1 MQESKKKHLII
12 CTLIKQRIKIIVQ
25 CSKKIIKGTVWIV
38 TVRLRWQIC
47 VLVESNK
54 SLWLKKSQTFSG
66 DLSKKSGEIFFRYF
80 FSKNQRKVMPVSA
93 KADPTPWRALAKNSI
108 L

>member
-1 MQESKKKHLII
+1 MFKENYKRNSVDCYSKIKMANLCFSRIEQII
-12 CTLIKQRIKIIVQ
+12 M
-25 CSKKIIKGTVWIV
+25 
-38 TVRLRWQIC
+38 
-47 VLVESNK
+47 VE
-54 SLWLKKSQTFSG
+54 KSQTFSG